1 MTTTIAETGM
11 RRRVRAYVKLGK
23 LSFYDYYLSALVV
36 WTLLTPADRVLVRTP
51 VVLILVSLGWVG
63 VVAATVTFDD
73 VTGYRDGSD
82 ERNYDPAQ
90 AVVRSRERKPL
101 LDGHLTLG
109 QALRFGWLMLLWAVV
124 LLTITLAVAPHRP
137 GWALGLTALVVV
149 MSVQYS
155 YGLRLS
161 YHGGQELV
169 MFLST
174 ALTVVIPYG
183 LLTGKVTGL
192 VLVEGYLFGLWSLLV
207 PMYSNINDAPGDRAA
222 GRRNLMT
229 LSPPG
234 LYRVIVG
241 LLSAT
246 EVLAVAVGIAT
257 TKGAAA
263 WFLLLLAP
271 VIAIRIGQIRVGL
284 VQRNPLVARK
294 LGIKAHRLGVVL
306 VLAADLLISR

>member
-1 MTTTIAETGM
+1 
-11 RRRVRAYVKLGK
+11 
-23 LSFYDYYLSALVV
+23 
-36 WTLLTPADRVLVRTP
+36 

-90 AVVRSRERKPL
+90 TLVRSRERKPL
-101 LDGHLTLG
+101 LDGHLTIG
-109 QALRFGWLMLLWAVV
+109 QALRFGWFMVLWAVV
-124 LLTITLAVAPHRP
+124 LLTATLAVAPHRP
-137 GWALGLTALVVV
+137 GWAIGLTVLVVV

-161 YHGGQELV
+161 YRGGQELV

-207 PMYSNINDAPGDRAA
+207 PMYSNINDEPGDRAA

-229 LSPPG
+229 LCPPG

-257 TKGAAA
+257 TKGRAA

-271 VIAIRIGQIRVGL
+271 VIAIRIGQVRIGL
-284 VQRNPLVARK
+284 LRRNPLVARK

-306 VLAADLLISR
+306 VLVANLLITR

>member
-1 MTTTIAETGM
+1 MATTIAETGV

-36 WTLLTPADRVLVRTP
+36 WTLLPADRLHLRTP
-51 VVLILVSLGWVG
+51 AVLILVSLGWLG

-73 VTGYRDGSD
+73 VTGFRDGSD
-82 ERNYDPAQ
+82 ETNYDPAQ

-101 LDGHLTLG
+101 LDGHLTTD
-109 QALRFGWLMLLWAVV
+109 QALRFGWLALVWAVV
-124 LLTITLAVAPHRP
+124 LLAITLAVAPYRP
-137 GWALGLTALVVV
+137 GWSYALTALVVV

-161 YHGGQELV
+161 YRGGQEIV

-174 ALTVVIPYG
+174 ALTIAIPYG

-192 VLVEGYLFGLWSLLV
+192 VLVESYLFGLWSLLV
-207 PMYSNINDAPGDRAA
+207 PMYSNINDEAGDRAA
-222 GRRNLMT
+222 GRRNLRT
-229 LSPPG
+229 LLPPG
-234 LYRVIVG
+234 PYRAVVG
-241 LLSAT
+241 VLSAT
-246 EVLAVAVGIAT
+246 EVVAVAVGIVT
-257 TKGAAA
+257 VRGAAG

-271 VIAIRIGQIRVGL
+271 VVALRIGQVRVGL
-284 VQRNPLVARK
+284 MQQNPLVARK

-306 VLAADLLISR
+306 VLAANLLITW